1 MGKGGGGGGGG
12 KKGEK
17 DSERRT
23 HVAHITI
30 GAWTVN
36 SQVFTQ
42 ICQVSQS
49 LLTRIVGKTGFNM
62 RTDHY
67 RQHRY

>member
-1 MGKGGGGGGGG
+1 MGGGGG

-42 ICQVSQS
+42 ISQVSQS
-49 LLTRIVGKTGFNM
+49 LLTRIVGKNGFNM

-67 RQHRY
+67 LQQRY